1 MAKVLSCPYSPAH
14 SQPSTD
20 ELDNMLQ
27 SLGMDD
33 PDVRS
38 AQVPA
43 LMAQMDPEDTGKVTL
58 ESFNGVA
65 VGAWHAVMCGLQSAH
80 HTACSHGPWRR
91 R

>member
-1 MAKVLSCPYSPAH
+1 MEISPKVRELFSILDVNRRGFIGEGSRLPLLLLPLPTEH
-14 SQPSTD
+14 ID

-43 LMAQMDPEDTGKVTL
+43 LMAQMDPEGTGKVTL

-65 VGAWHAVMCGLQSAH
+65 VGA
-80 HTACSHGPWRR
+80 
-91 R
+91 